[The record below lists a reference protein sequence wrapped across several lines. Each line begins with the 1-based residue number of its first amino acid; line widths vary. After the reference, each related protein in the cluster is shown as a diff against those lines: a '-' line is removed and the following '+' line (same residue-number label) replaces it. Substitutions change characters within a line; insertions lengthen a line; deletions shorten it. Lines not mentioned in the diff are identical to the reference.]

1 MPGDRPI
8 VTATEIKRRLAYTKM
23 PVDPLE
29 VVFPETKPRIP
40 QAVRAMMLQ
49 DLTPAGVLIP
59 IIERGA
65 SLSVLLTERSADL
78 KHHPGQVSFPGGRME
93 TSDADI
99 RATALRETH
108 EEVGIH
114 PSDVD
119 VCGYLKPTATG
130 TGYAVTPVVGFV
142 NPAVELV
149 LDTMEVQSAFEV
161 PLDFLMDERNQEDSE
176 RIWKGASV
184 PVITFHHREYKI
196 WGATAGML
204 VALRHLLS
212 EQ

>member
-8 VTATEIKRRLAYTKM
+8 ITATEIKRRLADTKM

-40 QAVRAMMLQ
+40 QAVREMMVEE
-49 DLTPAGVLIP
+49 LTPAGVLIP

-93 TSDADI
+93 ASDVDI

-114 PSDVD
+114 PNDVD

-130 TGYAVTPVVGFV
+130 T
-142 NPAVELV
+142 
-149 LDTMEVQSAFEV
+149 
-161 PLDFLMDERNQEDSE
+161 
-176 RIWKGASV
+176 
-184 PVITFHHREYKI
+184 
-196 WGATAGML
+196 
-204 VALRHLLS
+204 
-212 EQ
+212 

>member
-1 MPGDRPI
+1 ML
-8 VTATEIKRRLAYTKM
+8 TAAHIKRRLAGTRM
-23 PVDPLE
+23 PSDPLK
-29 VVFPETKPRIP
+29 VVFPETKPGIP
-40 QAVRAMMLQ
+40 QAIRKMMIE

-59 IIERGA
+59 IIARGD
-65 SLSVLLTERSADL
+65 SLTILLTERSADL

-93 TSDADI
+93 SSDVDI

-114 PSDVD
+114 PDDVE

-161 PLDFLMDERNQEDSE
+161 PLEFLMDERNQENTQ
-176 RIWKGASV
+176 RVWRGATV
-184 PVITFHHREYKI
+184 PVITFHHSEQKI

-204 VALRHLLS
+204 VALRKLLY
-212 EQ
+212 E

>member
-1 MPGDRPI
+1 MPRDTPMI
-8 VTATEIKRRLAYTKM
+8 TATEIKSRLAGTRM
-23 PVDPLE
+23 PADPLK

-40 QAVRAMMLQ
+40 QAVREMMVAE
-49 DLTPAGVLIP
+49 LTPAGVLIP

-65 SLSVLLTERSADL
+65 SLSVLLTERSLGL

-93 TSDADI
+93 ASDFDI

-119 VCGYLKPTATG
+119 VCGYLEPTATG

-149 LDTMEVQSAFEV
+149 IDTLEVQSAFEV
-161 PLDFLMDERNQEDSE
+161 PLEFLMDERNQENSQ
-176 RIWKGASV
+176 RVWKGANV
-184 PVITFHHREYKI
+184 PVITFHHSRYKI

-204 VALRHLLS
+204 VALRHLLH
-212 EQ
+212 E